1 MANPNLTDTQ
11 IRALGEQIYRERIR
25 PTLTDADIGKFVTI
39 DLNTGDYEIDDDDI
53 TGDLLLTQR
62 RPDAF
67 CYGRRVGYTAAYFLG
82 GHYEE
87 PEL

>member
-1 MANPNLTDTQ
+1 MPQPNLTDTQ
-11 IRALGEQIYRERIR
+11 IRALGEQIYQERIR

-53 TGDLLLTQR
+53 TGDLLLTRR